1 MRIYLET
8 SVINVLFEEKQIEM
22 KDETEKFFELAK
34 KRGYTL
40 LLSDLV
46 YTEIQRAPSEKRQK
60 IEKMLSDLRPE
71 CLDTTDEVLDLSN
84 EYVKAN
90 LIPKNYRADAIHI
103 AIAVTNEVDV
113 IVSWNLRHIVRLKTI
128 MGVNEINKKL
138 GRSFILIVTPEE
150 VIEWED

>member
-8 SVINVLFEEKQIEM
+8 SVINVLFDEKQKEM
-22 KDETEKFFELAK
+22 KEKTEKFFELAK
-34 KRGYTL
+34 KRDYTL
-40 LLSDLV
+40 LVSDLV
-46 YTEIQRAPSEKRQK
+46 YTEIQRAPLEKKQK
-60 IEKMLSDLRPE
+60 IEKILSDLRPE
-71 CLDTTDEVLDLSN
+71 RLDTTNEVLDLSN

-90 LIPKNYRADAIHI
+90 LIPKSYRADAIHI
-103 AIAVTNEVDV
+103 AIAVTYEVDI

-138 GRSFILIVTPEE
+138 GRPFILIVTPGE

>member
-8 SVINVLFEEKQIEM
+8 SVINVLFDEKQKEM
-22 KDETEKFFELAK
+22 KEKTEKFFELAK
-34 KRGYTL
+34 KRDYTL
-40 LLSDLV
+40 LVSDLV
-46 YTEIQRAPSEKRQK
+46 YTEIQRAPLEKRQK
-60 IEKMLSDLRPE
+60 IKKILSDLRPE
-71 CLDTTDEVLDLSN
+71 RLDTTNEVLDLSN

-90 LIPKNYRADAIHI
+90 LIPKSYRADAIHI
-103 AIAVTNEVDV
+103 AIAVTYEVDI

-138 GRSFILIVTPEE
+138 GRPFILIVTPGE

>member
-8 SVINVLFEEKQIEM
+8 SVINVLFDEKQKEM
-22 KDETEKFFELAK
+22 KEKTEKFFELAK
-34 KRGYTL
+34 KRDYTL
-40 LLSDLV
+40 LVSDLV
-46 YTEIQRAPSEKRQK
+46 YTEIQRAPLEKRQK
-60 IEKMLSDLRPE
+60 IKKILSDLRPE
-71 CLDTTDEVLDLSN
+71 RLDTTNEVLDLSN

-90 LIPKNYRADAIHI
+90 LIPKSYRADAIHI
-103 AIAVTNEVDV
+103 AIAVTYEVDI

-138 GRSFILIVTPEE
+138 EYPFILIVTPEE